1 MALDHGEE
9 ILVGPFRI
17 GSVHLQ
23 DARELGYD
31 QAMHAPFAPFERI
44 DGARDAGLLI
54 LVDHASNALPR
65 EYETLGLPKD
75 ELERHIGYDIG
86 ARAVGLG
93 LARYF
98 GAPALMT
105 TFSRLLIDPNRG
117 DDDPTLIM
125 RLSDGAI
132 VPGNAGVDA
141 AERER
146 RLARFWRPYHD
157 AIRAEI
163 DAMMA
168 HGRVP
173 VIFSMHSY
181 TPIWR
186 GVPRPWHCAVLWD
199 NDARLPRHL
208 IEGLGADPAITCG
221 DNEPYDGAL
230 RNDTMFRH
238 GTSRGLAHAIVEVRQ
253 DLIAEPAGVDEW
265 VARLAEA
272 LGPALADPA
281 LRRVENHGSR
291 TGPVVLD

>member
-9 ILVGPFRI
+9 ILVGPFVT
-17 GSVHLQ
+17 GALHLQ
-23 DARELGYD
+23 AARELRYD
-31 QAMHAPFAPFERI
+31 QAMHAPFTPFERI

-54 LVDHASNALPR
+54 LVDHASNALPP
-65 EYETLGLPKD
+65 EYGTLGLPKG

-93 LARYF
+93 LARHF

-132 VPGNAGVDA
+132 VPGNATIDE
-141 AERER
+141 AEREQ
-146 RLARFWRPYHD
+146 RLDRFWRPYHR

-168 HGRVP
+168 SGRVP

-208 IEGLGADPAITCG
+208 IDGLGADPAIVCG

-253 DLIAEPAGVDEW
+253 DLIAAPAGVDEW
-265 VARLAEA
+265 VGRLAAA
-272 LGPALADPA
+272 LVPALADPA
-281 LRRVENHGSR
+281 LRRVESHGSR
-291 TGPVVLD
+291 TGPVSLD

>member
-1 MALDHGEE
+1 M
-9 ILVGPFRI
+9 VKNVFRLRFD
-17 GSVHLQ
+17 SSPCHLQ
-23 DARELGYD
+23 AGRELRYD
-31 QAMHAPFAPFERI
+31 DRMHAPFPPFERI
-44 DGARDAGLLI
+44 DGALDAGLLI
-54 LVDHASNALPR
+54 LVDHASNALPS
-65 EYETLGLPKD
+65 EYGSLGLPGS

-93 LARYF
+93 LARHF

-117 DDDPTLIM
+117 DDDPTLVM
-125 RLSDGAI
+125 RLSDGAV
-132 VPGNAGVDA
+132 VPGNATIDA
-141 AERER
+141 AEREHR
-146 RLARFWRPYHD
+146 ITRFWRPYHD

-168 HGRVP
+168 SGRVP
-173 VIFSMHSY
+173 ILFSMHSY

-186 GVPRPWHCAVLWD
+186 GMPRPWHCAVLWD

-208 IEGLGADPAITCG
+208 IDGLRRDPAIVCG

-253 DLIAEPAGVDEW
+253 DLIAEPTGVTQW

-272 LGPALADPA
+272 LVPALADPS